1 MDYKGFVGLF
11 VCLFVHLKGCYP
23 VQFCILRLTKTQNMR
38 AGYVPV
44 KKLFNYHRFP
54 GEVMLPEGMGSWAG

>member
-1 MDYKGFVGLF
+1 
-11 VCLFVHLKGCYP
+11 
-23 VQFCILRLTKTQNMR
+23 MR

-44 KKLFNYHRFP
+44 KKLFHYHRFP